1 LDFIKSITLLA
12 HIIVSMMSMPLREA
26 DWLELMTQ
34 AYNIPHFIHKYLQY
48 HLIDPINKSNRSII
62 TKGYAVY
69 NLQT

>member
-1 LDFIKSITLLA
+1 
-12 HIIVSMMSMPLREA
+12 MMSMPLREA